1 MEGTID
7 IGKRPGQTSVVFD
20 MPNKN
25 PEVARERKQEW
36 YLRNK
41 EEILKRK
48 RERRAAQKKP
58 KPPPQPKPAP
68 TLEQKARTGELNRQA
83 CYRYRATHLAQVRL
97 INRDYYHR
105 NRDRIVHQQRERRAL
120 AKQSKQTQQTPSPF
134 RKLRALADV
143 CSSRLIE
150 LDHGYARAEQEKAG
164 PPKE

>member
-1 MEGTID
+1 
-7 IGKRPGQTSVVFD
+7 

-25 PEVARERKQEW
+25 PEVARERKREW

-68 TLEQKARTGELNRQA
+68 TPEQIARRRQLNKEA
-83 CYRYRATHLAQVRL
+83 CYRYRATHLAQVRW
-97 INRDYYHR
+97 INWDYYHR
-105 NRDRIVHQQRERRAL
+105 NRDRLVQQQRERRAL
-120 AKQSKQTQQTPSPF
+120 VKQSKQTPNPF

-143 CSSRLIE
+143 CSARLIE

-164 PPKE
+164 LPK